1 MTRKHGTHGATSPAT
16 TRGHP
21 RAVANLETDALPPL
35 PPDQPFA
42 EGRDD
47 TVDPDLRH
55 RMISEAAYR
64 MYEARGY
71 SDGNDVDDWLV
82 AEAEVDHLLHTP
94 GDPDATAPH

>member
-1 MTRKHGTHGATSPAT
+1 MTRKSGTHGAARPAA
-16 TRGHP
+16 RSAHP
-21 RAVANLETDALPPL
+21 HSVAILETDALPPL
-35 PPDQPFA
+35 PPDQPFV
-42 EGRDD
+42 EGKGD

-82 AEAEVDHLLHTP
+82 AEAEVDHLLRTP
-94 GDPDATAPH
+94 GDPDVTASH